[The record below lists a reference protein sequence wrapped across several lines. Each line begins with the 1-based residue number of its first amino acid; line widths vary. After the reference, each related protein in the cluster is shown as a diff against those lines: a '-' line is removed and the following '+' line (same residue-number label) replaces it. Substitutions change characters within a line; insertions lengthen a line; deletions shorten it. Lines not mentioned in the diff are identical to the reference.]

1 MEDSKIE
8 ERKNFMKRKRLKTR
22 SHIIHNSCIP
32 GSLEEE
38 RGVCCQFAQAKE
50 GLDYQRTSQ
59 EAHRLYSAS
68 SGAL

>member
-38 RGVCCQFAQAKE
+38 RGVCCQSPQKE
-50 GLDYQRTSQ
+50 D
-59 EAHRLYSAS
+59 H
-68 SGAL
+68 